1 MTGAEAL
8 REAVARLRAAG
19 VEEPARDARILL
31 AHALGV
37 ERSRLTLVLPE
48 ALPAGARARLD
59 ATITARAA
67 RQPVAQIT
75 GRRAFF
81 GRNFKVT
88 RQVLD
93 PRPETEILVRACL
106 DLPFESLLDLGTG
119 SGCIL
124 LSLLAERPRA
134 RGLGVDASEAVLAVA
149 RENARALGLEGRA
162 HFLLSDWFAA
172 VEGRFEL
179 IVSNPPYVSAAEMQ
193 ALAPEVRAWEPAG
206 ALTPGGDGLAAY
218 RAIIP
223 RAPAHLRSG
232 GWLAVEIGARQ
243 GAEVSALFRQ
253 AGFEDVRTLPDL
265 DGRDRVVMGRLPGN
279 R

>member
-8 REAVARLRAAG
+8 REAVVRLRAAG
-19 VEEPARDARILL
+19 VEAPARDARILL

-37 ERSRLTLVLPE
+37 DRGRLTLVLPE
-48 ALPAGARARLD
+48 ELPQKARARFE
-59 ATITARAA
+59 AAIAARTA

-81 GRNFKVT
+81 GRDFKIT
-88 RQVLD
+88 PQVLD
-93 PRPETEILVRACL
+93 PRPETEALVRACL
-106 DLPFESLLDLGTG
+106 DLPFENLLDLGTG

-124 LSLLAERPRA
+124 LSLLAERAGA
-134 RGLGVDASEAVLAVA
+134 RGLGVDASQAALKVA

-162 HFLLSDWFAA
+162 RFALSDWFEA
-172 VEGRFEL
+172 VEGRFGL
-179 IVSNPPYVSAAEMQ
+179 IVSNPPYVSAAEMR
-193 ALAPEVRAWEPAG
+193 ALAPELRTWEPPE

-218 RAIIP
+218 RAIVP
-223 RAPAHLRSG
+223 RAPAHLSPG

-253 AGFEDVRTLPDL
+253 AGFEDVCTLPDL
-265 DGRDRVVMGRLPGN
+265 DGRDRVVTGRMPGN